1 MAHIL
6 IIVIV
11 ALAIFA
17 LLLAFGLIYF
27 MRKGKSKKE
36 TISTEA
42 KDVPLA
48 ELAA

>member
-1 MAHIL
+1 MTY

-11 ALAIFA
+11 VLAIAA
-17 LLLAFGLIYF
+17 LLLALGVIYF
-27 MRKGKSKKE
+27 IRRGKSKKE

-48 ELAA
+48 EQAA